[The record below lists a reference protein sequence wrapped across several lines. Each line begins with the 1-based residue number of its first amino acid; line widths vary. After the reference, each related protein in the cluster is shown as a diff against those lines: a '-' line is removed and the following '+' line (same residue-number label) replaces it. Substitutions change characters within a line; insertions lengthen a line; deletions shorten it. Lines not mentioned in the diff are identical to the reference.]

1 MTNLNFIYSE
11 LTLAFS
17 IMLLLII
24 GVFKKKSSSLIYN
37 LSILTLLI
45 IFILSVL
52 AILTFAPSFTQDKLK
67 KITNHPDYRELIEGP
82 NLLGKSIEET
92 KSLLSQLDLKI
103 NELPVS
109 VYNPN
114 FPIGSIVRQDP
125 KPGNFVKNGRT
136 IYVTPNPDNVTQIA
150 IPNYYD
156 KSFRER

>member
-1 MTNLNFIYSE
+1 MIDRFIFPS
-11 LTLAFS
+11 
-17 IMLLLII
+17 
-24 GVFKKKSSSLIYN
+24 
-37 LSILTLLI
+37 LI

-52 AILTFAPSFTQDKLK
+52 AILIFAPSFTQDKLK
-67 KITNHPDYRELIEGP
+67 KITNHPDYRDLIEVP
-82 NLLGKSIEET
+82 DLLGKSIEET

-103 NELPVS
+103 NQLPVS

-156 KSFRER
+156 KSFRKYSKLT